1 MTKYLPFVFDENDH
15 YYHND
20 KSFHIIGKDLKW
32 LISFLNSSLFKF
44 TFSDDFPELQ
54 GGTRELRKV
63 FFDKIPIRQL
73 TETQQQPFITL
84 VDRILTAKRAN
95 PKADTSALE
104 KEIDR
109 LVYELYGLTV
119 EEIKIVEGS

>member
-63 FFDKIPIRQL
+63 FTSYSQVDEVIIDLLFQTIEDISWKPDYLPYSNRGLPTSNIEAIRL
-73 TETQQQPFITL
+73 L
-84 VDRILTAKRAN
+84 VVSKL
-95 PKADTSALE
+95 
-104 KEIDR
+104 
-109 LVYELYGLTV
+109 
-119 EEIKIVEGS
+119 